1 MKTDPVF
8 TGSQSSRE
16 RQTYI
21 YKYSIVGAELKVLIE
36 YIQGP
41 ITLRST
47 ILQRNKQNKPKI
59 NPQLQR
65 TEWWLP
71 QGEGGGV
78 EDTEG
83 KQGQIQCNRRKQDFA
98 W

>member
-21 YKYSIVGAELKVLIE
+21 YKYSIVSAELKTLIE

-41 ITLRST
+41 IALRST
-47 ILQRNKQNKPKI
+47 TLQRNKQNKQKI
-59 NPQLQR
+59 NQ
-65 TEWWLP
+65 
-71 QGEGGGV
+71 
-78 EDTEG
+78 
-83 KQGQIQCNRRKQDFA
+83 
-98 W
+98 